1 MSKITKEEAYK
12 LKKLFFKS
20 QNILDKYQPKKYTN
34 ISSRLPS
41 LQTCQSPKTVLPMKQ
56 CVTQSIKE
64 LLNANVYQYIEGILY
79 TEDCV
84 MPLKKQPQKVK
95 KIVRFVD

>member
-20 QNILDKYQPKKYTN
+20 QNMLDNYQPKKYTN
-34 ISSRLPS
+34 NNSRLPS
-41 LQTCQSPKTVLPMKQ
+41 IQTNQYPILVQPMKK
-56 CVTQSIKE
+56 CITQSIKE
-64 LLNANVYQYIEGILY
+64 LLNTNVYQYVEGILY
-79 TEDCV
+79 TEDFV
-84 MPLKKQPQKVK
+84 NPLKKQVSKVK

>member
-20 QNILDKYQPKKYTN
+20 QNILDNYQPKKYTN
-34 ISSRLPS
+34 ITSRLPS
-41 LQTCQSPKTVLPMKQ
+41 LPTYQSPKLIQPMKK

-64 LLNANVYQYIEGILY
+64 LLNANVYQYVEGILY
-79 TEDCV
+79 TEDFV
-84 MPLKKQPQKVK
+84 NPLKKQASKVK
-95 KIVRFVD
+95 KIVRFDN